1 MRAGGLLTWDNQRK
15 KHRLTQVRRF
25 TRMVKYNS
33 TQPME
38 LKTDGKGAAGHAGLW
53 QLGQFMDQLG
63 IPKVWSTAFEPP
75 GRGGRRHDP
84 GKTLAHAV
92 LMFAGGGEACTD
104 IEYLRAQP
112 ELFGDVGSDSTLS
125 RLLLNLSEATSRRL
139 TEGLARVRARL
150 WKQLTSHTNTEGVVL
165 DIDSSVHEI
174 HSENKENT
182 APAYTGGY
190 GFHPIYAFWDATG
203 ECLAALLRPGNAGA
217 NKVDDHLTVLEQAMS
232 VLPDYAVSSGVRIRV
247 DSAGGPSLAWE
258 SRRRQVGYSIVARY
272 RRDIEAAVYLLDR
285 DGLAWE
291 DALPAEAG
299 GEVTAQVT
307 EATHLVDTSGWPPGT
322 RLIIRRERKHPG
334 ARRTLFRSDNYRYQ
348 GHWTDQAFTPPEADL
363 DIRRHARCENHIARI
378 KDSGAQRFPFQPF
391 GANQAWLLAV
401 VLADTL
407 VLWFQTICLGGTSL
421 RRARPKTMRWGYWH
435 TPARITR
442 HARRL
447 LLRIPRCWPAA
458 PFIAQAHRLIL
469 QL

>member
-1 MRAGGLLTWDNQRK
+1 
-15 KHRLTQVRRF
+15 
-25 TRMVKYNS
+25 MVKYNS

-38 LKTDGKGAAGHAGLW
+38 LKTDGNGTAGHAGLW
-53 QLGQFMDQLG
+53 QLGQFMDQLD
-63 IPKVWSTAFEPP
+63 IPKLWSTAFEPP
-75 GRGGRRHDP
+75 GRGGRRHDR
-84 GKTLAHAV
+84 GKVLAHAV
-92 LMFAGGGEACTD
+92 LMFAGGGEASTD

-112 ELFGDVGSDSTLS
+112 ELFGDVASDSTLS
-125 RLLLNLSEATSRRL
+125 RLLLNLSEATAQRL
-139 TEGLARVRARL
+139 TEGLARVRKRL
-150 WKQLTSHTNTEGVVL
+150 WKQLTAGADTEGVVL

-203 ECLAALLRPGNAGA
+203 ECLAALLRPGNSAP
-217 NKVDDHLTVLEQAMS
+217 NKVDDHLTVLEQALS
-232 VLPDYAVSSGVRIRV
+232 VLPEHATSGEGRVRIRV
-247 DSAGGPSLAWE
+247 DSAGGPSLARE
-258 SRRRQVGYSIVARY
+258 CRRRQVGFSFVARY
-272 RRDIEAAVYLLDR
+272 RRDIEAAVYLLDA

-299 GEVTAQVT
+299 GETKAQVT
-307 EATHLVDTSGWPPGT
+307 EATHLVDTTGWPPGT

-334 ARRTLFRSDNYRYQ
+334 ARRTLFRSDEYRYQ

-378 KDSGAQRFPFQPF
+378 KDSGGQRFPFQPF
-391 GANQAWLLAV
+391 RGNQAWLLAV
-401 VLADTL
+401 ILADTL
-407 VLWFQTICLGGTSL
+407 VLWFQTICLRSTTL
-421 RRARPKTMRWGYWH
+421 RRARPKTMRWSYWH

-447 LLRIPRCWPAA
+447 LLRIPRRWPAA
-458 PFIAQAHRLIL
+458 SLIASAHRLIL